1 VLIREGALCP
11 VVLSMIFRR
20 FLILPPK
27 NYFCVVYELTTASL
41 IREGT
46 LPSVVLDVMFCRILI
61 LPPKLLPRC
70 L

>member
-20 FLILPPK
+20 LLILPPK

-46 LPSVVLDVMFCRILI
+46 LPSVVLNMIFCRILI
-61 LPPKLLPRC
+61 LQPKLLPRC